1 MATIISGNQQMAK
14 HIKDTRKKY
23 GTILE
28 CYWDDEID
36 SVLIPDIFLDEER
49 IQEVLDACTEEAWAY
64 VYANRHKYSERIRK
78 YIEPKDYSIPDKTIR
93 MKVREMTENDMARLE
108 KEKVAD
114 RRAQFE
120 REVWPK
126 IKEDLPDRP
135 YSLVDSEAEDLWEQ
149 LMEAKQRMTDFLGKT
164 KKYIPPSARGTVNLD
179 QKEIEDEIKLCQEEF
194 DDCEK
199 RISQADEK
207 YYSDKLNE
215 HFQAWLCE
223 V

>member
-1 MATIISGNQQMAK
+1 MATIISSNQQMAK

-36 SVLIPDIFLDEER
+36 SVLVQDTFLDDER

-78 YIEPKDYSIPDKTIR
+78 CIEPNDYRVPPKKIK
-93 MKVREMTENDMARLE
+93 MAVREMTDSDMVRIE
-108 KEKVAD
+108 QD
-114 RRAQFE
+114 RNASKRAQFE
-120 REVWPK
+120 RDVWPK
-126 IKEDLPDRP
+126 MKEDILDRP
-135 YSLVDSEAEDLWEQ
+135 YSLVDSEAEDLWEY
-149 LMEAKQRMTDFLGKT
+149 LMSVKQRMTDFLGKS
-164 KKYIPPSARGTVNLD
+164 KKYVPPSARGTVNLE
-179 QKEIEDEIKLCQEEF
+179 QKEIEDEIALAQKEF

-199 RISQADEK
+199 RISEADDK
-207 YYSDKLNE
+207 YLSDKLNE
-215 HFQAWLCE
+215 CFQEWLRQ